1 MQQPRQDNTPE
12 LTEPLEKDGFGI
24 PPALRYP
31 AYRAYW
37 LGLLA
42 SVSGFQMFRVGQG
55 WLIYEI
61 TGNPWSLGLVGAAN
75 AVPAIFF
82 NLFGG
87 VFADRLDKR
96 RLIAYTQLT
105 TASLIFLLAGRRG

>member
-1 MQQPRQDNTPE
+1 MEQSRV
-12 LTEPLEKDGFGI
+12 GI
-24 PPALRYP
+24 PPSLRYP
-31 AYRAYW
+31 AFRAYW

-61 TGNPWSLGLVGAAN
+61 TGSPWSLGLVGAAN
-75 AVPAIFF
+75 AIPAIFF

-87 VFADRLDKR
+87 VCPTGPRKR
-96 RLIAYTQLT
+96 PQ
-105 TASLIFLLAGRRG
+105 RG

>member
-1 MQQPRQDNTPE
+1 MQPSTPNDGS
-12 LTEPLEKDGFGI
+12 TETAEPIEPAEQTGPSEERTGFGI

-37 LGLLA
+37 FGLLA

-61 TGNPWSLGLVGAAN
+61 TGSPWSLGLVGRPTPSRPSSSTYLA
-75 AVPAIFF
+75 
-82 NLFGG
+82 
-87 VFADRLDKR
+87 
-96 RLIAYTQLT
+96 
-105 TASLIFLLAGRRG
+105 ASLPTDWTNVG

>member
-12 LTEPLEKDGFGI
+12 LTEPLEKNGFGI

-61 TGNPWSLGLVGAAN
+61 NGNPWASAAD
-75 AVPAIFF
+75 I
-82 NLFGG
+82 G
-87 VFADRLDKR
+87 VIQAK
-96 RLIAYTQLT
+96 
-105 TASLIFLLAGRRG
+105 